1 MFLDLKSVRWGRL
14 VGAAAHAAFSV
25 AWAIS
30 APSQGLSSA
39 FFGPSGLKKDESS
52 RLAGVRVSSV
62 LVAASA
68 WSAAC
73 GLAAGLALTSSES
86 VWLLDAV
93 DATDAVVAWTALTV
107 AVAVVVALP
116 DTAAACYVALNTV
129 VVLLAATWAAPA
141 KRRQALL
148 RSAAASVLAHCAAAG
163 VALYAATQPDRRYAL
178 GAVTVHGVAAAA
190 AASAFYVFDTARCAL
205 VSAPQ
210 HFDASLPRYALTDS
224 PPRNAS
230 AHPQTAC
237 SRESFEAEARA
248 ASQLTCRLS
257 VAFAFWAEEMRV
269 ARRAAAT
276 ETEAPTTLV
285 PPETLEVLA
294 PVACVAFFGIWLLFA
309 YPEKQQKPYYD
320 GPVGSLRGARG
331 DACGTGGGGG
341 GGGHHHHWGSS
352 LPAPSPSASE
362 PRPSSSRHAM
372 TTPWTSPTNSMHA
385 GSSSAS
391 TAAAMT
397 PPTATGG
404 VGGSGAGVPRNSGS
418 GGGAASS
425 RPREPRA
432 ANLKPK
438 FQHTPA
444 PSFEFTL

>member
-1 MFLDLKSVRWGRL
+1 MFPDLKSVRWSRL

-30 APSQGLSSA
+30 APAQGLSSA

-73 GLAAGLALTSSES
+73 GLAAALARTSSES
-86 VWLLDAV
+86 AWLLDAV

-107 AVAVVVALP
+107 AVAAVVALP

-129 VVLLAATWAAPA
+129 VVLLAATWVAPA
-141 KRRQALL
+141 KRKQALL

-163 VALYAATQPDRRYAL
+163 VALYAATQSDRRYAL
-178 GAVTVHGVAAAA
+178 GVVTVHGVAAAA
-190 AASAFYVFDTARCAL
+190 AASAFYAFDTARCAL

-210 HFDASLPRYALTDS
+210 YFDASLPRYALADS

-230 AHPQTAC
+230 PHHQTAC

-269 ARRAAAT
+269 ARRAAAAA
-276 ETEAPTTLV
+276 TEAPTTLV

-341 GGGHHHHWGSS
+341 GHNWGTS

-372 TTPWTSPTNSMHA
+372 TTQWTSPTSSMHA
-385 GSSSAS
+385 GSSAVS

-397 PPTATGG
+397 PPTVTGG
-404 VGGSGAGVPRNSGS
+404 VGGSGAGVTRS
-418 GGGAASS
+418 GGTGGGGTSS